1 MNADLFDFT
10 CGSCEHYIERDGE
23 QQGSCY
29 RYPPTPLPISMQPQ
43 SRVVT
48 PEGDAV
54 TPVTG
59 NVAIGAMYPPVN
71 RATLACGEYETS
83 VEEKDTD

>member
-1 MNADLFDFT
+1 MNEDLFDPT

-43 SRVVT
+43 SRVVA
-48 PEGDAV
+48 PDGEQV
-54 TPVTG
+54 TPVAG

-71 RATLACGEYETS
+71 RQSIACGEF
-83 VEEKDTD
+83 EKAPENDDD